1 MKGHPIIVVSVIS
14 IRKLR
19 NQGLRYAIIYSKI
32 TMQDFPYVV
41 Q

>member
-1 MKGHPIIVVSVIS
+1 MKGVPGIVVSIIS

-19 NQGLRYAIIYSKI
+19 NQGLWSADIYSKI
-32 TMQDFPYVV
+32 TMQDFPFVV